1 MEIFLPY
8 LSKYFILPPW
18 NYFPPYENISF
29 LMKIFQ
35 TSTTWQSLRMEI
47 FLPYKYFLPPDENIS
62 DQCHVVAPP
71 VVEVPHPP
79 PLPPPHHQYPGALL
93 HIVFYLRL

>member
-1 MEIFLPY
+1 
-8 LSKYFILPPW
+8 
-18 NYFPPYENISF
+18 
-29 LMKIFQ
+29 MKIFQ

-62 DQCHVVAPP
+62 DQCHVAAPP

-93 HIVFYLRL
+93 PIPFYLRLRIIVGKMFAFQLIFDIFE